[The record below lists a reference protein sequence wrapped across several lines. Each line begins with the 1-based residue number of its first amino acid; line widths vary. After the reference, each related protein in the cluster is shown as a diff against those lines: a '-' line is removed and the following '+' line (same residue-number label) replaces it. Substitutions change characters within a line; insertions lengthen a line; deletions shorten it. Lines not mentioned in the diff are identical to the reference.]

1 MTKKVGRKSKYQVI
15 KDNFSY
21 IDKQLNNGASEKQVA
36 KALGIAYSTWNK
48 YKEEYKE
55 FKDLCNKSR
64 VELVENLRSALVKKA
79 IGFTY
84 EEKKTYI
91 RRDSEGNEYKYTE
104 VTTKQSLP
112 DTTAIFGALNI
123 YDDSYVKDKK
133 AHELREREVKL
144 KEEEAKKN
152 NW

>member
-15 KDNFSY
+15 KYNFEY

-36 KALGIAYSTWNK
+36 EALGIAYSTWNK
-48 YKEEYKE
+48 YKDEYKE
-55 FKDLCNKSR
+55 FKALCNKSR
-64 VELVENLRSALVKKA
+64 VNLVENLRSALVKKA

-91 RRDSEGNEYKYTE
+91 KRDSEGNEYKYTE

-123 YDDSYVKDKK
+123 YDEDYVKDRK

-144 KEEEAKKN
+144 KEAEAEKN